1 MTFDLLKYLCF
12 GCDKCNGSGYTLWFH
27 TKRLYGAVVKG
38 DSILYY
44 WYDYSSINT
53 KYKTLITKI
62 DEPEKLIK
70 ITGENIPRFIQ
81 AILSKT
87 MSKYVV

>member
-27 TKRLYGAVVKG
+27 TKRLYGALVKG

-44 WYDYSSINT
+44 WYDYSDRIT
-53 KYKTLITKI
+53 KYRTPVADVDL
-62 DEPEKLIK
+62 PEKLTK

-81 AILSKT
+81 AVLSKT
-87 MSKYVV
+87 MSQYIV

>member
-27 TKRLYGAVVKG
+27 TKKLYGAIVKK
-38 DSILYY
+38 DSVLYY
-44 WYDYSSINT
+44 WYDYNNIAI
-53 KYKTLITKI
+53 KHRTLVANI
-62 DEPEKLIK
+62 DLPEKFVK

-81 AILSKT
+81 AVLSKT
-87 MSKYVV
+87 MSQYVV